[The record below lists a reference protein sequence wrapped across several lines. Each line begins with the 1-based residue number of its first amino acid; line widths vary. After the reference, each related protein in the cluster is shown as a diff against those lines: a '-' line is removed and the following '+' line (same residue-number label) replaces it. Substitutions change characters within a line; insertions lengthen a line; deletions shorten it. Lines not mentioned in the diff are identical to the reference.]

1 SLTLPL
7 SLSSSSAQPVLHSL
21 PTRRSSDLNVERP
34 HPSVRASKNRPSSPG
49 AEPAGSTAGSPRP
62 ADHPIVDR
70 GGSAARRPRP
80 DRRPGAARHPSE
92 EKERKNPPCA
102 AGHQSPDQPGKRP
115 DGAGQDQSRLRPRR
129 RPPLHHPNRGILSG
143 RPRRPLR
150 EGQHEGLSE
159 HRRSVPGRRRK
170 QPPLLLLSGPP
181 LSQGAHA
188 SERIP
193 GARLHPGPDRNQR
206 L

>member
-80 DRRPGAARHPSE
+80 DRRPRSE
-92 EKERKNPPCA
+92 EHTSEL
-102 AGHQSPDQPGKRP
+102 
-115 DGAGQDQSRLRPRR
+115 QSREKLVCR
-129 RPPLHHPNRGILSG
+129 
-143 RPRRPLR
+143 
-150 EGQHEGLSE
+150 
-159 HRRSVPGRRRK
+159 
-170 QPPLLLLSGPP
+170 LLLENKKKS
-181 LSQGAHA
+181 A
-188 SERIP
+188 
-193 GARLHPGPDRNQR
+193 
-206 L
+206 